1 MILGDES
8 LLDLGELRD
17 AFIEPI
23 VLASANMLKN
33 VLQLTKDIS
42 ADDAG
47 TALLLGD
54 LFQGFTLDPISEFGR
69 NFPIG
74 WHDWLTVGLEVTY
87 FQEVESSIFILQK
100 VAHKVVQTTF
110 FLRVDVGLCEH
121 FIDSVNGCDR
131 ALIRVR
137 HAFDFD
143 AAFFVLHV
151 HREQILQVQD
161 AESIM
166 DLIHE
171 GVVDEFGV
179 FATCAFTLFLGL
191 LPHFLHLN
199 VL

>member
-1 MILGDES
+1 M
-8 LLDLGELRD
+8 
-17 AFIEPI
+17 
-23 VLASANMLKN
+23 
-33 VLQLTKDIS
+33 
-42 ADDAG
+42 
-47 TALLLGD
+47 
-54 LFQGFTLDPISEFGR
+54 
-69 NFPIG
+69 
-74 WHDWLTVGLEVTY
+74 
-87 FQEVESSIFILQK
+87 ESSIFILQK

-199 VL
+199 VLQMLRVLFLLRARYTNTIHNTSSAIAGAMSRVLASVSSGRFISGPGTIQSGCKVSQRLLRIVSGLQGFYGSARGNHR